1 MRHRHYQVYFC
12 YGLSEQK
19 SADKIRELVGN
30 SFSSFANINK
40 SENQGKI
47 LFIIP
52 PEKCIFRQNFSAMI
66 YGIDQFKYQDVLEI
80 LKNPSKAKLNE
91 QSKDQIIKSQQ
102 NVQQIVASDRTVYG
116 INTGFGPLCDV
127 KISEEETAQLQHNL
141 IISHAV
147 GVGKP
152 IQKDISKIM
161 MISKI
166 HALSKGFSGVS
177 LDVIERLILMLELD
191 IIPVVPEQGSVGAS
205 GDLAPLAHLVLPLLG
220 LGQVWVNDEIKVTSE
235 VLEKHNIQP
244 LKLGPKEGLGLIN
257 GTQFILAHAI
267 IGLSKFEYL
276 LDLADLTASM
286 SIEAYRGSASPF
298 KKELHEIR
306 PFDGSQK
313 VAERMRNFLQDSDNL
328 KSHEFC
334 DRVQDPYSMRCVP
347 QVHGASRN
355 AFEHLKQMAET
366 ELNSVTD
373 NPIVLSAEESISG
386 GNFHGQLMA
395 LPLDY
400 CSLAAAELGNISDR
414 RSYLLLEG
422 KYGLPKLLVESS
434 GLNSGFMIPQYTSAA
449 LVTENKTLCF
459 PASADSI
466 PTSLGQ
472 EDHVSMGSISGRK
485 FNQILGNLENIIAI
499 ELMFAAQGLEFR
511 RPAKCSKIV
520 EENYDIIR
528 SVVPKL
534 EDDRLIGEDIL
545 KIAELIREKRF
556 FCELDFYCK
565 TAN

>member
-1 MRHRHYQVYFC
+1 
-12 YGLSEQK
+12 
-19 SADKIRELVGN
+19 
-30 SFSSFANINK
+30 
-40 SENQGKI
+40 
-47 LFIIP
+47 
-52 PEKCIFRQNFSAMI
+52 MI
-66 YGIDQFKYQDVLEI
+66 YGIDTLSFQDVLEI
-80 LKNPSKAKLNE
+80 CKDPKKAILN
-91 QSKDQIIKSQQ
+91 KDAKEQIIKSQQ
-102 NVQQIVASDRTVYG
+102 NVQKIVESDRTVYG

-152 IQKDISKIM
+152 IDKELSKIM
-161 MISKI
+161 MITKV

-177 LDVIERLILMLELD
+177 LTLIERLIEMLQKD

-205 GDLAPLAHLVLPLLG
+205 GDLAPLSHLVLPLLG
-220 LGQVWVNDEIKVTSE
+220 LGQVWENNQPHDTLP
-235 VLEKHNIQP
+235 VLQKHNLEP
-244 LKLGPKEGLGLIN
+244 LILGPKEGLGLIN

-267 IGLSKFEYL
+267 KGLEKFSYI
-276 LDLADLTASM
+276 LDLADLTAAM
-286 SIEAYRGSASPF
+286 SLEAYRGSASPF

-306 PFDGSQK
+306 PFAGSKK
-313 VAERMRNFLQDSDNL
+313 VASRMLKFLKNSDNL
-328 KSHEFC
+328 QSHEFC
-334 DRVQDPYSMRCVP
+334 GRVQDPYSIRCVP

-355 AFEHLKQMAET
+355 AFEHLSLMANT

-373 NPIVLSAEESISG
+373 NPIILSDEESISG

-400 CSLAAAELGNISDR
+400 ATLAAAELGNISDR

-422 KYGLPKLLVESS
+422 KFGLPRLLTESS

-485 FNQILGNLENIIAI
+485 FNQVLDNLINIFSV

-511 RPAKCSKIV
+511 RPAKCSKII
-520 EENYDIIR
+520 EENFDIIR
-528 SVVPKL
+528 AIVPKL
-534 EDDRLIGEDIL
+534 EDDRLIGQDML
-545 KIAELIREKRF
+545 AIAELIRNRKF
-556 FCELDFYCK
+556 NV
-565 TAN
+565 TV